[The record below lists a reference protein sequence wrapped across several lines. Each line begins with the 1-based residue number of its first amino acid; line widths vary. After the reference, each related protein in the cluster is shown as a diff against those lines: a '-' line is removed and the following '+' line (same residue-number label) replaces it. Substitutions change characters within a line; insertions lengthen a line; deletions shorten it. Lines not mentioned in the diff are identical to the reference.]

1 MFIRII
7 VFCTCFFVVYMDA
20 SASTEVSWARI
31 GACDYEKNKTE
42 KLLEDINY
50 ISKILANKHRS
61 GSLDYSDLDKILT
74 AIFAPHPK
82 PLSED
87 VFSKVGVCSA
97 RMRVSLI
104 KRSASHAKGNNNDWV
119 ACYQKLFPEGHDVIR
134 AVKRLDYCM
143 SQPAI

>member
-1 MFIRII
+1 MLIRVF
-7 VFCTCFFVVYMDA
+7 VFCTFFFVVYIDA

-31 GACDYEKNKTE
+31 EACNYEKNKTE

-50 ISKILANKHRS
+50 ISKTLAQKHGS

-87 VFSKVGVCSA
+87 VFSEVGVCSA

-104 KRSASHAKGNNNDWV
+104 KWSASHAKGNNNDWV

-134 AVKRLDYCM
+134 AVKQLDYCM